1 MAVVT
6 WLTPLAEDE
15 LRTEMEQAV
24 AAASLVI
31 DPEVTRPG
39 QIYACDPVEAR
50 IPARERVSVLVSWT
64 TADRRECLIE
74 VRSSESMIRRQNRCV
89 SIAEAIRSSMPEA
102 A

>member
-1 MAVVT
+1 MAVVS
-6 WLTPLAEDE
+6 WLTPLAEDD
-15 LRTEMEQAV
+15 LRVEMERV
-24 AAASLVI
+24 VSEASLVI
-31 DPEVTRPG
+31 DPELTRPG

-50 IPARERVSVLVSWT
+50 IPTRERVSVLVSWP

-89 SIAEAIRSSMPEA
+89 SIAQAIRSSMPQA